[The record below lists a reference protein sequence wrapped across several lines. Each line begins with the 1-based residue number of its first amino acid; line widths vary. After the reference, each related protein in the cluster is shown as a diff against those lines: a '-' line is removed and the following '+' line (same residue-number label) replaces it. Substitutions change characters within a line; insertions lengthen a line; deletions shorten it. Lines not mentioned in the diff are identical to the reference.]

1 MIQNEHGPRKLL
13 FRRKEGLGMRRLFHS
28 GLLKLLVLVGVSLLP
43 GIGRA
48 AMIKLSLEQLIAQ
61 ADIIV
66 QGIVV
71 YQESAWNDQHTAIY
85 TDVTLAVEGAVKG
98 LPGLEVTFRVAGGIV
113 GDIGMRTSNDPVFQV
128 GEQVLVFLDTKGAM
142 ASVVGLRQGKYTVTG
157 GTITRN
163 GQTMAVDDFV
173 SAIRAAAQK

>member
-1 MIQNEHGPRKLL
+1 MKKPNRIGLMTLVVLAGVGLL
-13 FRRKEGLGMRRLFHS
+13 S
-28 GLLKLLVLVGVSLLP
+28 GLAA
-43 GIGRA
+43 A
-48 AMIKLSLEQLIAQ
+48 AMIKLSLEQLTAE
-61 ADIIV
+61 ADAIV

-71 YQESAWNDQHTAIY
+71 YQESAWNAQHTAIY

-113 GDIGMRTSNDPVFQV
+113 GGIGMRTSTDPVFHD
-128 GEQVLVFLDTKGAM
+128 GEQVLVFLDTKGAV